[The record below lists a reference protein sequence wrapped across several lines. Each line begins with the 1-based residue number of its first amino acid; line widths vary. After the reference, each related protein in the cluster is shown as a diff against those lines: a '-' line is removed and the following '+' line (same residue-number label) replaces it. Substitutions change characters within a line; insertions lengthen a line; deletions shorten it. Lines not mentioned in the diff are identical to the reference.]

1 MTNELSLKRYLQQAV
16 GQVFSS
22 HQLLEFCCATNSYK
36 KGAKYCLARIFKL
49 SYHLNMLEQILSN
62 TKANKTT
69 LEKLVKCYEDVKH
82 NTDKLM
88 CEISVALNYVK
99 PTSKSTSDSE

>member
-1 MTNELSLKRYLQQAV
+1 
-16 GQVFSS
+16 
-22 HQLLEFCCATNSYK
+22 
-36 KGAKYCLARIFKL
+36 
-49 SYHLNMLEQILSN
+49 MLEQILSN

-82 NTDKLM
+82 NTNKLM
-88 CEISVALNYVK
+88 CEISVALNYVQ